1 MMQFSV
7 VFAKDCDVNQF
18 AESCLKWTFEPG
30 NFEQRPVCPYSLE
43 KSSVLTIYCKMNF

>member
-1 MMQFSV
+1 VMQFSV

-30 NFEQRPVCPYSLE
+30 NFEQRLVCPYSLE